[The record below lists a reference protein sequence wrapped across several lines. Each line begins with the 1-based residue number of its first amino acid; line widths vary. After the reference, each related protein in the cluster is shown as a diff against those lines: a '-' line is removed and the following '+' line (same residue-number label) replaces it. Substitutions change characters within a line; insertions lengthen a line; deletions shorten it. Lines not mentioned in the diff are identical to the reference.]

1 MKQLMVFI
9 YKCNAVFA
17 LVRQY
22 CVMIIAD
29 NRHLN
34 TAELALYSARDG
46 QIVFFP
52 ILDVYI

>member
-1 MKQLMVFI
+1 M
-9 YKCNAVFA
+9 
-17 LVRQY
+17 
-22 CVMIIAD
+22 MIIAD